1 MKKMIRFFSVVLM
14 FVVVTTACNKVPQV
28 ELDAANAAVT
38 EAKAA
43 GADIYLPE
51 QFKALSDSMSAVTEA
66 IEVQKSKL
74 FGKYAD
80 IKVKLASY
88 TEQAA
93 ALQAETAVKKEEIK
107 AEVTAAIETIN
118 GLVASNKELL
128 AKAPKGKEGKA
139 AIEAIEGELTVIE
152 GSVAE
157 ISSLLEADNLLGAQS
172 KAKAAIEKGNQINA
186 ELTEVIEK
194 YSKKRK

>member
-28 ELDAANAAVT
+28 ELDAANAAVA

-88 TEQAA
+88 TEQSA

-118 GLVASNKELL
+118 GLVVSNKELL

>member
-1 MKKMIRFFSVVLM
+1 MIRFFSVVLM

-28 ELDAANAAVT
+28 ELDAANAAVA

-88 TEQAA
+88 TEQSA

-118 GLVASNKELL
+118 GLVVSNKELL

>member
-1 MKKMIRFFSVVLM
+1 MKKMIRFFGVVLIL
-14 FVVVTTACNKVPQV
+14 VVVTTACNKVPQV
-28 ELDAANAAVT
+28 ELDAATAAVT

-51 QFKALSDSMSAVTEA
+51 QFNALSDSMSAVNEA
-66 IEVQKSKL
+66 VEVQKSKL
-74 FGKYAD
+74 FGKYSD
-80 IKVKLASY
+80 IKLKLASY

-107 AEVTAAIETIN
+107 AEVTAAIGEITN
-118 GLVASNKELL
+118 LVAANKELL

-139 AIEAIEGELTVIE
+139 AIEAIEGEVAVIE
-152 GSVAE
+152 ASIAE
-157 ISSLLEADNLLGAQS
+157 ISALLESDNLLGAQS
-172 KAKAAIEKGNQINA
+172 KAKAAIEKNNSINA
-186 ELTEVIEK
+186 ELTAVIEK

>member
-1 MKKMIRFFSVVLM
+1 MKKIIRLFGVVLTL
-14 FVVVTTACNKVPQV
+14 VVITTACNKVPQV
-28 ELDAANAAVT
+28 ELDAAVAAVS

-51 QFKALSDSMSAVTEA
+51 KFNALNDSMNAVNEA

-74 FGKYAD
+74 FGKYKD

-93 ALQAETAVKKEEIK
+93 ALQAETAVRMEEIK
-107 AEVTAAIETIN
+107 AEVAASIQEIN
-118 GLVASNKELL
+118 NQLAANKELL

-139 AIEAIEGELTVIE
+139 AIEAIEGELSVIE
-152 GSVAE
+152 SSVAE
-157 ISSLLEADNLLGAQS
+157 ISSLLEGGNLLGAQS
-172 KAKAAIEKGNQINA
+172 KANAAKEKGNNINA